1 MARLICLPNFIAP
14 SSLYPYYGRQMMG
27 ASIRQIWF
35 SSLALVFLGA
45 GCGSSKTAD
54 QISGFADKVCAC
66 PDAACATAVQTEYLQ
81 WWEQNQRARGSEG
94 DRKDVEQAMERY
106 AQCHLK
112 LVGPEPAST
121 PVTVPKV
128 DLEPATAPPM
138 APRVP
143 PANEITPP
151 TEEAGSE
158 TGKGKTT
165 APEGAGEAAKTAPKA
180 TKDDPATP

>member
-1 MARLICLPNFIAP
+1 M
-14 SSLYPYYGRQMMG
+14 MMG

-94 DRKDVEQAMERY
+94 DRKDVEKAMERY

-112 LVGPEPAST
+112 LVGPEPTKA

-128 DLEPATAPPM
+128 DLEPPAAVPIPP
-138 APRVP
+138 RIP

-151 TEEAGSE
+151 TEEAGSA
-158 TGKGKTT
+158 TDKGETT
-165 APEGAGEAAKTAPKA
+165 ATESASEATKTAPKA
-180 TKDDPATP
+180 AKDDPATP